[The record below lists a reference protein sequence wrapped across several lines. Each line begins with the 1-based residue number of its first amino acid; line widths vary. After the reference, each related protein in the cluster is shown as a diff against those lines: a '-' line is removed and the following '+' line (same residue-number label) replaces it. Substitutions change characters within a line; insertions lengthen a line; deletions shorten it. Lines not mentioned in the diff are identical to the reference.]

1 MLVVLCASLAEGACA
16 AATMPPREAPGQAA
30 PPPPTP
36 PQSTPAATAP
46 DAAETLVTLRIGE
59 SVTPPR
65 STTVVT
71 LTDVSDDSRCPTDAT
86 CVWAG
91 DATVSLR
98 IQPAKGPVETV
109 ALHLNR
115 PDARSATAAGLRLRL
130 ERLEPAPQTGRP
142 IERGRYLA
150 AIVISE

>member
-1 MLVVLCASLAEGACA
+1 MALLLVLCASLAEAACA
-16 AATMPPREAPGQAA
+16 AATVPPREVPGQAA
-30 PPPPTP
+30 PP
-36 PQSTPAATAP
+36 QPAPVATARE
-46 DAAETLVTLRIGE
+46 AGETLVTLRIGE
-59 SVTPPR
+59 SVTPPG

-91 DATVSLR
+91 DATVTLR
-98 IQPAKGPVETV
+98 IQPAKGPAETA

-115 PDARSATAAGLRLRL
+115 PDARSATAAGLHLRL

-142 IERGRYLA
+142 IERGSYLA